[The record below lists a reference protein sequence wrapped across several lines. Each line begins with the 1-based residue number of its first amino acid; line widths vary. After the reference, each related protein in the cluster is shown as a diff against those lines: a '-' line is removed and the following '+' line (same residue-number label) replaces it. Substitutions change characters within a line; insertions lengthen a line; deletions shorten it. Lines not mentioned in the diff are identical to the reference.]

1 VKHTFLRTLPGRAIV
16 VGLAVKI
23 AVFAVSLAV
32 ATPTLLDVID
42 TVASVAIVLG
52 AVYFLG
58 RGVAVANRRLLWKV
72 RRKLIISYIFIG
84 FIPSILII
92 AFFLLG
98 GLFLFSNFSSYLVQS
113 QFRTLED
120 RAESAAAA
128 LALDIQRA
136 GRTDLRTILARRQ
149 ATLDGERPGA
159 SVAALRLT
167 RPCGDAGPT
176 DDRTP
181 PPPASTTALVLSAGP
196 WTHVDP
202 PQSLPDWLGDCSG
215 FSGLVPYG
223 VPPNGAAGGTDRLN
237 IGDGGEIGLFARAV
251 AFTNGIAPAYAVVVD
266 IPIDDRF
273 EQQLR
278 GDTGVKLSTLRSM
291 TPGVRPL
298 AARTA
303 PLLGAQRGSAN
314 GLPLTSITFLEQ
326 RDWASGATGSVIAS
340 MQLSIPDIYR
350 RISTQTSGGRSF
362 SQMLLVLLLVIGV
375 LFLIIQGLALI
386 LGLVLARSIT
396 GSVHELFAGTER
408 VRQGDFTHKIDIR
421 AHDQLGEL
429 AQSFN
434 SMTASIEDLLRE
446 QAEKKRL
453 EEELRIAH
461 EIQMSLLPHGPL
473 RMAGLSVTAVCVPA
487 REVGGDYYDF
497 FPLDDKR
504 VGILIADVSGKGT
517 SAALYMAELK
527 GLMLSLSRIHTS
539 PRDLLIVANRIIA
552 EHLDARSFITM
563 TYAVLD
569 LGRRVMTYARAG
581 HTPMIYLPATGA
593 NRSLRVLT
601 PDGLVLGLKIDN
613 GEMFERLLCEETMTI
628 AEGDLFVL
636 FTDGIT
642 EAMNAGDDCFGESR
656 LGEIIEEHSHLPT
669 EELRERVL
677 REIAAFVGAA
687 PQHDDMTMLLLRV
700 GPPSYDSR
708 PVGEAVGAEAHS

>member
-1 VKHTFLRTLPGRAIV
+1 MKHVLFRTLPGRAIV
-16 VGLAVKI
+16 IGLAVKI
-23 AVFAVSLAV
+23 AVFAASLAIRPSSIV
-32 ATPTLLDVID
+32 GVID

-58 RGVAVANRRLLWKV
+58 QGIALANRRLLWKV

-113 QFRTLED
+113 QFRALED
-120 RAESAAAA
+120 RAASTAAAV
-128 LALDIQRA
+128 ALDLQRA
-136 GRTDLRTILARRQ
+136 GRTDVRTILARRQ
-149 ATLDGERPGA
+149 AIVESERSGV
-159 SVAALRLT
+159 SLAAVRLT
-167 RPCGDAGPT
+167 RPCGDAGQPT
-176 DDRTP
+176 DDRVQGANPDTLA
-181 PPPASTTALVLSAGP
+181 ASTGS
-196 WTHVDP
+196 WSHVDP
-202 PQSLPDWLGDCSG
+202 PRVLPDWLGDCGG

-223 VPPNGAAGGTDRLN
+223 APANGAGAGGDRLN
-237 IGDGGEIGLFARAV
+237 IGIAGDIGLFARSV
-251 AFTNGIAPAYAVVVD
+251 SFTNGITPAYAVIVD
-266 IPIDDRF
+266 IVIDDAF
-273 EQQLR
+273 EQRLR
-278 GDTGVKLSTLRSM
+278 ADTGVDLRALRSM
-291 TPGVRPL
+291 TPTVRPL
-298 AARTA
+298 AARKTPA
-303 PLLGAQRGSAN
+303 LGAENGAAN

-326 RDWASGATGSVIAS
+326 RDWATGASGSVIAT

-350 RISTQTSGGRSF
+350 RISTQTSGGQSF
-362 SQMLLVLLLVIGV
+362 SQSLLILLLVIGV

-396 GSVHELFAGTER
+396 GSVHELFLGTER
-408 VRQGDFTHKIDIR
+408 VRQGDFTQKIAIR
-421 AHDQLGEL
+421 AQDQLGEL
-429 AQSFN
+429 AHSFN

-473 RMAGLSVTAVCVPA
+473 RMPGLSVTAVCVPA

-497 FPLDDKR
+497 FPLDDNR

-569 LGRRVMTYARAG
+569 LGQRVMTYARAG
-581 HTPMIYLPATGA
+581 HTPLIYLPASGA
-593 NRSLRVLT
+593 NRSLRVLA
-601 PDGLVLGLKIDN
+601 PDGLVLGLKIDD
-613 GEMFERLLCEETMTI
+613 GEMFERLLCEETMPI

-642 EAMNAGDDCFGESR
+642 EAMDAGDDCFGEAR
-656 LGEIIEEHSHLPT
+656 LGSLVEEHSHLPT

-677 REIAAFVGAA
+677 REIAAFVGSA

-700 GPPSYDSR
+700 GQPPAESR
-708 PVGEAVGAEAHS
+708 PLEEKFAAEARS